1 MTYPSGSG
9 FGGGPGNHGKP
20 EEARYAPD
28 WGTMS
33 PPSAYPMQAW
43 EAPPLPPPS
52 PKSRAGVIVAL
63 VSGVVAVLVA
73 VGIGVALSPREQG
86 HAQAAITPAEATTRA
101 GGATGTR
108 PASPSSR
115 GARPSPGRLSYT
127 EYAKDWDFRF
137 DRVELH
143 AEWVDG
149 RDHADCHP
157 IEAAGKLTDL
167 GCVYAAELVYRAE
180 GGALMLTQFVLGMA
194 DEGRAAAA
202 KDRFSDA
209 DLRLRPGSYIKGYAT
224 GKWKDGDEKE
234 FVVVTLATATGAV
247 DAATVEKYLRYRHAD
262 TLGAL
267 AFR

>member
-9 FGGGPGNHGKP
+9 FGGGPADHGKSD
-20 EEARYAPD
+20 EARHMPD
-28 WGTMS
+28 WGSMS

-43 EAPPLPPPS
+43 EAPPLPPP
-52 PKSRAGVIVAL
+52 PKRGTGVIVAL
-63 VSGVVAVLVA
+63 AVGVVAVLVA
-73 VGIGVALSPREQG
+73 VGIGVSVHSRVQG
-86 HAQAAITPAEATTRA
+86 HAQAETTSAETTTRA
-101 GGATGTR
+101 GGFPSTRPARPAPGGTR
-108 PASPSSR
+108 PSS
-115 GARPSPGRLSYT
+115 GRLSYT

-157 IEAAGKLTDL
+157 IEAAGKLTGL

-194 DEGRAAAA
+194 DQGRAAAA
-202 KDRFSDA
+202 KDRFTDA
-209 DLRLRPGSYIKGYAT
+209 DLTLRPGSYIKGYAT
-224 GKWKDGDEKE
+224 GKWKDGSEKE

-247 DAATVEKYLRYRHAD
+247 DASTVEKYLRYRHAD
-262 TLGAL
+262 TIGAL